1 VQILKEAVH
10 EMRKRPF
17 QFISQFERLQPVDE
31 ALDVVDAI
39 TRQPVATIRGCRR
52 AYFNNGTGVVKP
64 KRPNVKVQDFHALFS
79 VQRLTPHRVFTRRGD
94 RTNTPALIPAPSLE
108 HSGGPRPCLVTVKAV
123 VEATVSEIKVP
134 IVVGTAR
141 LLKCALGLGAVGVK
155 EFRPAATEGYEQLAA
170 IPSVLVVEPDW
181 PTFKVAVPLHNVL
194 CTLIAS
200 EDKKVFL
207 PCLKSTG
214 R

>member
-1 VQILKEAVH
+1 VQLLTAAV
-10 EMRKRPF
+10 EDMRKRPF
-17 QFISQFERLQPVDE
+17 EFISQFERLLPVAE
-31 ALDVVDAI
+31 AAGVVDAI

-79 VQRLTPHRVFTRRGD
+79 IQRLTPHRVFAQRD
-94 RTNTPALIPAPSLE
+94 EHTNTPMLLDGPALE
-108 HSGGPRPCLVTVKAV
+108 HSGGPRPCLVA
-123 VEATVSEIKVP
+123 VEALIQATVGDEKVP
-134 IVVGTAR
+134 VVIGTAR
-141 LLKCALGLGAVGVK
+141 LLKCAVGSDGVGVR
-155 EFRPAATEGYEQLAA
+155 EFRPVATADYERLAA
-170 IPSVLVVEPDW
+170 IPSVLGIEPDW
-181 PTFKVAVPLHNVL
+181 PRFKVAVPLHNVL

-200 EDKKVFL
+200 QDKKVFL